1 MEYQK
6 LTVWQESFS
15 LAVSIH
21 SAFKTCRDYGLKD
34 QISRSAVSTP
44 SNIAEGEE
52 RETRKES
59 VRFLYYAKGSCGE
72 LVTQLMLAK
81 EFGYIESDLADSLLV
96 RALKISKMIAGLI
109 KYRSGSVKEPSAIYD
124 NFE

>member
-6 LTVWQESFS
+6 LTVWQESFN

-21 SAFKTCRDYGLKD
+21 RAFKTCRDYGLKD
-34 QISRSAVSTP
+34 QISRAAVSIP

-72 LVTQLMLAK
+72 LVTQLMLA
-81 EFGYIESDLADSLLV
+81 
-96 RALKISKMIAGLI
+96 GLI
-109 KYRSGSVKEPSAIYD
+109 KYRSGSVKELKANYG
-124 NFE
+124 NHE

>member
-6 LTVWQESFS
+6 LTVWQESFK
-15 LAVSIH
+15 LTVSIH
-21 SAFKTCRDYGLKD
+21 IAFKSCRDFGLKD
-34 QISRSAVSTP
+34 QITRSAVSIP

-81 EFGYIESDLADSLLV
+81 EFGYLESDLADSLLA
-96 RALKISKMIAGLI
+96 RAMKISRMIAGLI
-109 KYRSGSVKEPSAIYD
+109 KYRSGSVKEPSANYG
-124 NFE
+124 NRE